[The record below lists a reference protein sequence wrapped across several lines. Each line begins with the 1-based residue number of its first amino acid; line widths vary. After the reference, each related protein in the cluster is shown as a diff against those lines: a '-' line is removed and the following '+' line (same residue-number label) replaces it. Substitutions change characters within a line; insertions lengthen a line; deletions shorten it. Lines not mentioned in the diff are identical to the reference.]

1 MEERKTY
8 GGEQKPL
15 DIIIPISLEEDW
27 PTKESVVGDIR
38 ALHRQYGFDR
48 FALFCPGK
56 GWRSAGY
63 PPAAVFREQA
73 ELFRDIR
80 DELAP
85 EGITCGW
92 WITLTVKSGVSDDFV
107 RMTRADGSLTPF
119 ASCPLD
125 PAFRRRIAGNM
136 ALFARIAHPA
146 FIFTEDDYSVMA
158 AAGREGCFC
167 RYHLAEFARRT
178 GKTYTREEL
187 VGIFGEKTE
196 ESYALLRQWRDLI
209 RDSLVGLSQAIRE
222 AVDEAD
228 PGIPIGYMQAGCA
241 DAEGDCTEAVSRAL
255 AGPRHTP
262 FSRIC
267 GTFYNGTNVKRLPA
281 VLYHPLHSR
290 QHIGGDF
297 HFLHESDTF
306 PHTRFYTS
314 GAHMRAM
321 MSAVY
326 AFGFEGSTFQVQQ
339 ILDNGSE
346 ETAYARMF
354 AAERARLTE
363 IAHIASQ
370 CAVKGAELDF
380 DPFWNTEEGVGRPL
394 WTDCVARFGIPY
406 TTLDSEAAFW
416 DGTRARHASDAE
428 VMSRL
433 SRGLFLDGSAAKALC
448 ERGYG
453 KYLGV
458 EIGPD
463 AASGYRVYDLGA
475 REVIRDAF
483 VPAGMGR
490 DMPAAH
496 MFAASNGVLLE
507 VRPADPACEV
517 ISDAVSFRKERLC
530 AAMTRFENAL
540 GGRVT
545 VMGMT
550 LENNLSQSLFN
561 YRRQRLLQDQLIWCA
576 DRYVFVREAPDVFT
590 IQNEAK
596 DPAASGFLGMVT
608 LISLCEDPLDE
619 VRLHLPPHWQRA
631 KAFRALDRQGEWQ
644 NVACGRDSADLI
656 VRQPLRFLEPL
667 CLLAE

>member
-1 MEERKTY
+1 MDSRGAK
-8 GGEQKPL
+8 KDL

-27 PTKESVVGDIR
+27 PTKERMLGDIR
-38 ALHRQYGFDR
+38 ALNRRYGFDR

-63 PPAAVFREQA
+63 PPAEVFRAQA
-73 ELFRDIR
+73 GLFRDIR

-107 RMTRADGSLTPF
+107 RMTKADGSLTPF

-136 ALFARIAHPA
+136 ALFAGIAHPA

-158 AAGREGCFC
+158 AAGRDGCFC
-167 RYHLAEFARRT
+167 RYHLAAFSRRT
-178 GKTYTREEL
+178 GRDWTRETL
-187 VGIFGEKTE
+187 VEALSRKTE
-196 ESYALLRQWRDLI
+196 ESWALMREWRALM
-209 RDSLVGLSQAIRE
+209 RDSLVGLSRAIRE
-222 AVDEAD
+222 AVDAVD
-228 PGIPIGYMQAGCA
+228 PDIPIGYMQAGCA

-267 GTFYNGTNVKRLPA
+267 GTFYNGTDVKRLPG
-281 VLYHPLHSR
+281 VLYHPLYSR

-326 AFGFEGSTFQVQQ
+326 AFGYAGSTFQVQQ
-339 ILDNGSE
+339 ILDDACE
-346 ETAYARMF
+346 EPAYARMF

-363 IAHIASQ
+363 IAHIAAQ
-370 CAVKGAELDF
+370 CRVTGVELDF
-380 DPFWNTEEGVGRPL
+380 DPFWNTVEGSGRPL
-394 WTDCVARFGIPY
+394 WTDCVSRFGIPY
-406 TTLDSEAAFW
+406 TTLDADAAFW
-416 DGTRARHASDAE
+416 DGTRAAHASDAE

-433 SRGLFLDGSAAKALC
+433 SRGLFLDGSAAKTLC

-453 KYLGV
+453 QYLGV
-458 EIGPD
+458 EIRPD
-463 AASGYRVYDLGA
+463 AAAGYRVYDLGA

-483 VPAGMGR
+483 VPAGRGR
-490 DMPAAH
+490 NMPAAH

-507 VRPADPACEV
+507 VRPTDPACEV
-517 ISDAVSFRKERLC
+517 ISDAVSFREERLC
-530 AAMTRFENAL
+530 AAMTRFQNAL
-540 GGRVT
+540 GGRVV

-550 LENNLSQSLFN
+550 LENNRSQSLFN
-561 YRRQRLLQDQLIWCA
+561 YRRQRLLQDLLVWCA

-590 IQNEAK
+590 IQNEAR
-596 DPAASGFLGMVT
+596 DPAASGFFGMVT
-608 LISLCEDPLDE
+608 LINLCEDPSDE
-619 VRLHLPPHWQRA
+619 VQLHLPPRWQAA
-631 KAFRALDRQGEWQ
+631 KAFRVLDRQGIWQ
-644 NVACGRDSADLI
+644 PAPCERDGCDLCI
-656 VRQPLRFLEPL
+656 RRSLGYLEPL